1 MSPSST
7 SRRPSIL
14 PNLRESMS
22 VSRILLGGAVRERR
36 SADDLDRA
44 LRQPLPLT
52 CRAAIIPTTRHCG
65 ATTTA
70 LQLVS
75 MMTRA
80 RRLPALIM
88 SASPSPASAADH
100 LPGSG
105 TWPADE
111 SFENPRTSAQAQ
123 DLIGTAPDGLT
134 SCLRLPQAASP
145 SEPHEWASARRRLVR
160 FFDIAMMET
169 GPMAPELMLELARH
183 HHVIILV
190 SPARR
195 AEMERDRKTT
205 AALRQ
210 HLTSHGQATG
220 SRVPRLIHAV
230 NTTSPRRPLIPAL
243 QPEERFIPYDTV
255 LASTGP
261 DRTRG
266 AGVLNVRTARAL
278 AAIASDIVSSATPTP
293 DGRTA

>member
-1 MSPSST
+1 MNPSSPSRGS
-7 SRRPSIL
+7 SIL

-22 VSRILLGGAVRERR
+22 VSRLLLGGAVRERR

-52 CRAAIIPTTRHCG
+52 CRAAVIPTTRHCG

-105 TWPADE
+105 TWPADD

-123 DLIGTAPDGLT
+123 ELIGTAPDRLT

-183 HHVIILV
+183 HHVLILI

-195 AEMERDRKTT
+195 AEMERDRRTT

-230 NTTSPRRPLIPAL
+230 AATSSRRPLIPPL
-243 QPEERFIPYDTV
+243 QQGERLIPYDTV
-255 LASTGP
+255 LAATSPG
-261 DRTRG
+261 RTRT

-293 DGRTA
+293 DGRAA

>member
-1 MSPSST
+1 MNPSSA
-7 SRRPSIL
+7 SRGSSIL
-14 PNLRESMS
+14 PNLREIMS
-22 VSRILLGGAVRERR
+22 VSQILLGGAVRERR
-36 SADDLDRA
+36 SASDLDRA

-52 CRAAIIPTTRHCG
+52 CRAAVIPTTRHCG

-105 TWPADE
+105 TWPTDD
-111 SFENPRTSAQAQ
+111 SFEDPRTSAQAQ
-123 DLIGTAPDGLT
+123 ELIGTAPDGLT

-160 FFDIAMMET
+160 FFDIVMMET
-169 GPMAPELMLELARH
+169 GPMTPGLMLELARH
-183 HHVIILV
+183 HHVIILM

-195 AEMERDRKTT
+195 AEMERDRDTVS
-205 AALRQ
+205 ALRQ
-210 HLTSHGQATG
+210 RLASHGQATG
-220 SRVPRLIHAV
+220 SRVPSLIHAV
-230 NTTSPRRPLIPAL
+230 NATSPRRPLIPAL
-243 QPEERFIPYDTV
+243 QPGERFIPYDTV
-255 LASTGP
+255 LGATAPS
-261 DRTRG
+261 RSRG

-278 AAIASDIVSSATPTP
+278 AAIGSDIVSSATPTP

>member
-1 MSPSST
+1 MNPSSPSRGS
-7 SRRPSIL
+7 SIL

-52 CRAAIIPTTRHCG
+52 CRAAVIPTTRHCG

-100 LPGSG
+100 LPDSG

-183 HHVIILV
+183 HHVLILI

-195 AEMERDRKTT
+195 AEMERDRRTT

-230 NTTSPRRPLIPAL
+230 AATSSRRPLIPPL
-243 QPEERFIPYDTV
+243 QQGEHLIPYDTV
-255 LASTGP
+255 LAATGP
-261 DRTRG
+261 GRTRT